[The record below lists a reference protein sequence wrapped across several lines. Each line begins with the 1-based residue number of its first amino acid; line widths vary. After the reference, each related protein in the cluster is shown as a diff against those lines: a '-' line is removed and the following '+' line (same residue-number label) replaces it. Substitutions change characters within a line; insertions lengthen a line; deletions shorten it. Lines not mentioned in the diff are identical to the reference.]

1 MHVRGFAEEGTT
13 TTTFDMVVLNQLDR
27 HLAIETIERVP
38 GLDIS
43 AAHVKQGFRNAL
55 IGHSRHVREHG
66 EDMLQIRH

>member
-1 MHVRGFAEEGTT
+1 
-13 TTTFDMVVLNQLDR
+13 MVVLNQLDR

-55 IGHSRHVREHG
+55 IGH
-66 EDMLQIRH
+66 